1 MCAIVGVFGAED
13 ASKIAYYALFSM
25 QHRGQ
30 ESTGISSADG
40 EKIHLV
46 KRRGL
51 VTDVFHEGRL
61 KLLNGSCAIG
71 HNRYSTAG
79 KDSVLDAQPVFAK
92 YKLGE
97 ISVAHNGNLTNKY
110 EVRDELIDK
119 GAIFQTDMDTE
130 NIVHLIAKSQKNK
143 LKARIKDMLTKIEG
157 AYCLAIQSRSKM
169 FVVRDRFGI
178 RPLSL
183 GKLKDGGWIVA
194 SETCAFDLV
203 GAEFIRDVKP
213 GEMLTF
219 EKNKEP
225 KSEMIFEPDPH
236 PCAFEYIYF
245 ARPDSIIDGKTVY
258 NMRLK
263 MGKQL
268 AKETPANI
276 DLVLPVPDSG
286 VAAAKGYADGMGVP
300 FEMGI
305 VRNHYV
311 GRTFIEPT
319 QEIRDLKVKLKLS
332 PIKDMIKGKRVAI
345 VDDSLVRGTTSKQ
358 IVKLLKDAGA
368 TEVHMRI
375 AAPEIKYPCRYGID
389 TATTTE
395 LISAGKN
402 PEEIAEYIGADSL
415 GFLSIKGLTDS
426 LGTDSNY
433 SLVSFD
439 GNYFAGGN
447 ADSPS
452 CNIIEKR

>member
-1 MCAIVGVFGAED
+1 MCAIVGVFGAKK
-13 ASKIAYYALFSM
+13 ASTVAYYSLFSM

-30 ESTGISSADG
+30 EATGISVANG
-40 EKIHLV
+40 ERISIYK
-46 KRRGL
+46 KRGM
-51 VTDVFHEGRL
+51 VADVFSQETLDSMKGD
-61 KLLNGSCAIG
+61 CAVG

-79 KDSVLDAQPVFAK
+79 SESGGDSQPVFAK

-97 ISVAHNGNLTNKY
+97 ISVVHNGNLINKH
-110 EVRDELIDK
+110 EVRNELIDK

-130 NIVHLIAKSQKNK
+130 NIIHLVAKSQKDS
-143 LKARIKDMLTKIEG
+143 LVDRIKDMLTKIEG

-169 FVVRDRFGI
+169 FVIRDRFGI

-183 GKLKDGGWIVA
+183 GKLKDGGYIVA

-203 GAEFIRDVKP
+203 GAEFMRDVKP

-219 EKNKEP
+219 EEGKEP
-225 KSEMIFEPDPH
+225 ASEMVFQSDYH

-245 ARPDSIIDGKTVY
+245 ARPDSIIDGKNVY
-258 NMRLK
+258 QMRLE
-263 MGKQL
+263 MGRRL
-268 AKETPANI
+268 AKETPAEV

-286 VAAAKGYADGMGVP
+286 VAAARGYAEGLGVP

-332 PIKDMIKGKRVAI
+332 PVKHLIKGKRIAI
-345 VDDSLVRGTTSKQ
+345 IDDSLVRGTTSKQ
-358 IVKLLKDAGA
+358 IVKMLLDAGA
-368 TEVHMRI
+368 KEVHMRI

-389 TATTTE
+389 TPTQEE
-395 LISAGKN
+395 LISAN
-402 PEEIAEYIGADSL
+402 NSVEEIAEKIGATTL
-415 GFLSIKGLTDS
+415 GFLSIEGLTES
-426 LGTDSNY
+426 LGDDRTY

-439 GNYFAGGN
+439 GKYFAGGN
-447 ADSPS
+447 AESPGCS
-452 CNIIEKR
+452 

>member
-1 MCAIVGVFGAED
+1 MCAIVGVFGAKK
-13 ASKIAYYALFSM
+13 ASTVAYYSLFSM

-30 ESTGISSADG
+30 EATGISVANG
-40 EKIHLV
+40 ERIATYK
-46 KRRGL
+46 KRGM
-51 VTDVFHEGRL
+51 VADVFSQATLDGMD
-61 KLLNGSCAIG
+61 GGCAVG

-79 KDSVLDAQPVFAK
+79 SESAGDAQPVFAK

-97 ISVAHNGNLTNKY
+97 ISVVHNGNLVNKH
-110 EVRDELIDK
+110 EVRNELIDR

-130 NIVHLIAKSQKNK
+130 NIIHLIAKSQKDS
-143 LKARIKDMLTKIEG
+143 LVDRIKDMLTKIEG

-169 FVVRDRFGI
+169 FVIRDRFGI

-183 GKLKDGGWIVA
+183 GKLKDGGYIVA

-203 GAEFIRDVKP
+203 GAEFIRDVEP
-213 GEMLTF
+213 GEMLIF
-219 EKNKEP
+219 EEGKEP
-225 KSEMIFEPDPH
+225 LSEMVFEQDYH

-245 ARPDSIIDGKTVY
+245 ARPDSIIDGKNVY
-258 NMRLK
+258 QMRLE
-263 MGKQL
+263 MGRRL
-268 AKETPANI
+268 AAETPAEV

-286 VAAAKGYADGMGVP
+286 VAAARGYAEGLGVP

-332 PIKDMIKGKRVAI
+332 PVKHLIEGKRIAI
-345 VDDSLVRGTTSKQ
+345 IDDSLVRGTTSKQ
-358 IVKLLKDAGA
+358 IVRMLKEAGA
-368 TEVHMRI
+368 KEVHMRI

-389 TATTTE
+389 TPTKME
-395 LISAGKN
+395 LISTKFT
-402 PEEIAEYIGADSL
+402 PEEIANNMDADSL
-415 GFLSIKGLTDS
+415 GFLSIEGLKES
-426 LGTDSNY
+426 LGNERKY

-447 ADSPS
+447 ADTPG
-452 CNIIEKR
+452 CAGGC